1 MMVVQERAKPMFAL
15 DNTPFDLSKMTS
27 MFDNAEFTKMFQMP
41 EMGAMNGNALMDGQR
56 KNAEAIMKAQQVA
69 SAGYQAIFEKQIS
82 LMQEAFTGMQ
92 SQIADMT
99 TSPSSTDAATKQV
112 DVAKKAYE
120 DAMTNFNDMA
130 EIAQK
135 ANVEALTVIK
145 DRVEAS
151 FKEIKKA

>member
-1 MMVVQERAKPMFAL
+1 MFAL